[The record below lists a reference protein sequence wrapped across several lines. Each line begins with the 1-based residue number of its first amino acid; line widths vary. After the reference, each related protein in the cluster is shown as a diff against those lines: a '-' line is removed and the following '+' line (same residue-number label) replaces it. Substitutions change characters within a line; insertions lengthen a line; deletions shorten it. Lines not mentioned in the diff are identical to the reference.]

1 MSASAQP
8 IQARNTAA
16 ANQAAQNLKSN
27 AAANSDKTDGFS
39 NLFASAMSGLNP
51 QAKLSTIQEEMREAL
66 NQNSTKKNQTAN
78 DNLAFAGQ
86 QQASDAAVWAQRAW
100 ANPTPVQSTSVSSGS
115 APVQASPGKVNQ
127 PEQPTSQRESSES
140 HAEPARTEQATASK
154 DNNPTS
160 DQPSDKNSTTPADNA
175 KANASP
181 DGTTAQSNAKA
192 DASTNT
198 NSPADQALQ
207 NNASFSAPDAKG
219 LKAEPSK
226 ADTSATDNGKLT
238 TNDAKVDLK
247 ATQNPQTQPANLHA
261 AHIARNAAAQA
272 MQVAQQAQV
281 TGRQGPQVALD
292 EKGLQVGDKILATG
306 ASASSAAAN
315 PAAGL
320 MGLGTTRT
328 GLAGEALIK
337 TPVNQPGFVKELA
350 QQVNWSIGKN
360 MSTVDIR
367 VNPES
372 FGPMNMRLVQKG
384 QEIHLVIRTQD
395 DQSAAMM
402 TQAVHGLKEA
412 LAQSGLQLGQVQI
425 HGAATDAQNAFA
437 NLQQQAQGQQQAG
450 SGGRQQKGG
459 SGQSDGD
466 SQDIEALPQATT
478 SKASNNGLDLF
489 A

>member
-1 MSASAQP
+1 MSASAQS

-27 AAANSDKTDGFS
+27 TASNNDKTDGFS

-66 NQNSTKKNQTAN
+66 NQNSTKKNQLDS

-100 ANPTPVQSTSVSSGS
+100 VNPAPVQSTAVSNGS
-115 APVQASPGKVNQ
+115 APIQASTSKATQ
-127 PEQPTSQRESSES
+127 PEQSASPRENSES
-140 HAEPARTEQATASK
+140 KAEPTRTEQASTSK
-154 DNNPTS
+154 DSKPAS
-160 DQPSDKNSTTPADNA
+160 EQASDKNSTAPADDA
-175 KANASP
+175 KKSASP
-181 DGTTAQSNAKA
+181 DSTAAQTNAKA
-192 DASTNT
+192 DATTNT
-198 NSPADQALQ
+198 NGPADQAIENTVAL
-207 NNASFSAPDAKG
+207 NAADSKG

-226 ADTSATDNGKLT
+226 AETGVADNGKLT
-238 TNDAKVDLK
+238 ANDTKVDLK
-247 ATQNPQTQPANLHA
+247 VTQNSQTQPANLHA
-261 AHIARNAAAQA
+261 AQIARNAAAQA

-281 TGRQGPQVALD
+281 TGRQGQQIELD

-350 QQVNWSIGKN
+350 QQVNWTIGKN

-425 HGAATDAQNAFA
+425 HGAAADAQNAFA

-450 SGGRQQKGG
+450 SGSRQQKGG
-459 SGQSDGD
+459 NGQSDGD

-478 SKASNNGLDLF
+478 SKANNNGLDLF